1 MAVPAARRWARV
13 HADLRERRAAG
24 EGRQRADRRPAGRQ
38 REGDLADLQQP
49 GGGEDQRRR
58 AVRAAARRHRGG
70 HPAHVAV
77 GHRQPLRRA
86 LAGAGD
92 ERRARRRRDARYV
105 EDHHRGRPRPAL
117 QFARPEGAQ
126 GPPGA
131 DQGLLD
137 AVRGQGAGGRRLD
150 EVLQPAALERAA
162 AGERRDRRRGR
173 PDALPRLL
181 LAHGHDG
188 RGEARRPVRA
198 GRQRGRDHRRDRVGE
213 PRAVGGAGAAADHVA
228 AREQHVREPAR
239 DARRPRPA
247 RRRVEGR
254 DQGPGAVPARA
265 APAGARRQADDRRPL
280 DARSPPRARQR
291 PGRGD
296 AQAARLPAGRQPGV
310 QERDRRAEEEP
321 AGARVRAPVHPGA
334 RRLVPR
340 LRRRRCPLRRHRPLR
355 AHPADLPRV
364 PVPRPAG
371 RADAGAAAGLP
382 AARRPAAVH
391 AAPLPGL
398 GEPDPARQVG
408 AVPRLQRKSRL
419 RPDPG
424 AAGAMRRA
432 IPIIVVFAVIVVAI
446 VVIATRGSA
455 PPYEVRAIFDNAG
468 FVIPG
473 EDVKIAG
480 VKVGVISDLDVTD
493 DDKAAVVMRI
503 DEPGYR
509 DFRRD
514 ASCIV
519 RPQSLI
525 GERFV
530 ECTPTQPRAAGT
542 AAPPPLRRID
552 DGAGKGQY
560 LLPVTNT
567 QQTVDIDLIGDVMRQ
582 PERERLSL
590 ILNEL
595 GTGLAGRGRDLNDV
609 IRRADPALQQTD
621 RVLRILARQNQVL
634 NELAVNSDTVLQPL
648 ARERSHVAGA
658 IRHSSE
664 VAKATAERR
673 GDLEADIQTLPR
685 FLDELEPT
693 MQALGSLSDQMT
705 PLLTDLH
712 SVAPEVNQ
720 VIERTGPFAT
730 AAIPSFESLGDAA
743 KTGIPAVTDA
753 RPVIAD
759 VRSLAKAVRPVGAT
773 AADVLES
780 FQKTQGIE
788 RLMDYIFYQTTAING
803 FDALGHYLRAE
814 LIVNQCVN
822 YAVRPVNGCSSN
834 FSQSGAAASSAPVAS
849 VASAAG
855 DDPVL
860 QRTAVALAKAL
871 GQVVEKEK
879 RKHKAKA
886 KAKPRKHAIKHAKR
900 KHSKHEAAAPTPGP
914 DSGVT
919 TSPTGALPTPTA
931 AAPAPPA
938 TAPAE
943 TPTPTPT
950 ESGAGDAL
958 LDYLFG
964 GDG

>member
-1 MAVPAARRWARV
+1 M
-13 HADLRERRAAG
+13 
-24 EGRQRADRRPAGRQ
+24 
-38 REGDLADLQQP
+38 
-49 GGGEDQRRR
+49 
-58 AVRAAARRHRGG
+58 
-70 HPAHVAV
+70 
-77 GHRQPLRRA
+77 
-86 LAGAGD
+86 
-92 ERRARRRRDARYV
+92 
-105 EDHHRGRPRPAL
+105 
-117 QFARPEGAQ
+117 
-126 GPPGA
+126 
-131 DQGLLD
+131 
-137 AVRGQGAGGRRLD
+137 
-150 EVLQPAALERAA
+150 
-162 AGERRDRRRGR
+162 
-173 PDALPRLL
+173 
-181 LAHGHDG
+181 
-188 RGEARRPVRA
+188 
-198 GRQRGRDHRRDRVGE
+198 
-213 PRAVGGAGAAADHVA
+213 
-228 AREQHVREPAR
+228 
-239 DARRPRPA
+239 
-247 RRRVEGR
+247 
-254 DQGPGAVPARA
+254 
-265 APAGARRQADDRRPL
+265 
-280 DARSPPRARQR
+280 
-291 PGRGD
+291 
-296 AQAARLPAGRQPGV
+296 
-310 QERDRRAEEEP
+310 
-321 AGARVRAPVHPGA
+321 
-334 RRLVPR
+334 
-340 LRRRRCPLRRHRPLR
+340 
-355 AHPADLPRV
+355 
-364 PVPRPAG
+364 
-371 RADAGAAAGLP
+371 
-382 AARRPAAVH
+382 
-391 AAPLPGL
+391 
-398 GEPDPARQVG
+398 
-408 AVPRLQRKSRL
+408 K
-419 RPDPG
+419 
-424 AAGAMRRA
+424 RA
-432 IPIIVVFAVIVVAI
+432 IPIIVVFAVIVVAV

-473 EDVKIAG
+473 EDVKVAG
-480 VKVGVISDLDVTD
+480 VKVGTISDLDVTD
-493 DDKAAVVMRI
+493 DNKAAVVLRI

-530 ECTPTQPRAAGT
+530 ECTPSQPRAVGT
-542 AAPPPLRRID
+542 AAPPALRKID
-552 DGAGKGQY
+552 DGPGKGQY

-693 MQALGSLSDQMT
+693 MQRLGSLSDQMT

-720 VIERTGPFAT
+720 VIERTGPFAK
-730 AAIPSFESLGDAA
+730 AAIPSLKSLGEAA

-814 LIVNQCVN
+814 LIVNQCTN
-822 YAVRPVNGCSSN
+822 YSVRPVTGCSSN
-834 FSQSGAAASSAPVAS
+834 YTQSGAAASSAPTANL
-849 VASAAG
+849 AAAVG
-855 DDPVL
+855 NDPVL
-860 QRTAVALAKAL
+860 QRTAEALAKAL
-871 GQVVEKEK
+871 GQEVEKEK
-879 RKHKAKA
+879 RKHKAK
-886 KAKPRKHAIKHAKR
+886 PRKHAAKHG
-900 KHSKHEAAAPTPGP
+900 KHKPGKKEPAAPTPGP
-914 DSGVT
+914 DTGVT
-919 TSPTGALPTPTA
+919 TSPTGPLPTPTA

-950 ESGAGDAL
+950 QSGAGDAL